1 MATNIRIGLAG
12 VLLAAWFTVCGCQFY
27 NTGREVRS
35 EEQMLSVTFENARA
49 EELFLKAV
57 KSTYGQEQN
66 VKRIGFPRF
75 SLYSYSATVAW
86 NANCND
92 HIREMDKDGN
102 RIITEQEA
110 QSHYESLTVA
120 QDRAGGDASRER

>member
-1 MATNIRIGLAG
+1 MAENVRICLVG
-12 VLLAAWFTVCGCQFY
+12 VLMMLLCTAGGCQLY

-35 EEQMLSVTFENARA
+35 EEQMLPVTFENVRA

-57 KSTYGQEQN
+57 KSTYGQEQH
-66 VKRIGFPRF
+66 VKRIGFPQF
-75 SLYSYSATVAW
+75 SLYSYSETVAW

-110 QSHYESLTVA
+110 QSHYESLTA
-120 QDRAGGDASRER
+120 KDRAGSTPRE

>member
-1 MATNIRIGLAG
+1 MARNLRTGLAG
-12 VLLAAWFTVCGCQFY
+12 VLLTALSAACGCQLY

-35 EEQMLSVTFENARA
+35 EEQMLPVTFENARA
-49 EELFLKAV
+49 EELFLKAA
-57 KSTYGQEQN
+57 KLTYGQEQN
-66 VKRIGFPRF
+66 VKRVGFPRF
-75 SLYSYSATVAW
+75 SLYSYSETVAW

-110 QSHYESLTVA
+110 QSHYDSLIA
-120 QDRAGGDASRER
+120 AKGGTGGSHRE